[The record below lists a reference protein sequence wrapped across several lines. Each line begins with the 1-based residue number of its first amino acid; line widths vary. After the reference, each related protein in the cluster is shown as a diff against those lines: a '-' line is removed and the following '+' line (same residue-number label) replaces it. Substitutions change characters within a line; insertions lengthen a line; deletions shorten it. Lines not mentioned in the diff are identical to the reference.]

1 MRYKYAVFD
10 WDGTLADTLPVILS
24 AYDYAFEKLKLNRVS
39 SDELK
44 RILGAVQNKDVLEY
58 VFGQY
63 KDEAAKYFY
72 EYINENHSKDL
83 KPQPGA
89 KELLD
94 FCQKT
99 GVESYLIT
107 NKKTK
112 FINQEL
118 SLLGFG
124 KYFKKVVAAGEY
136 GEDKP
141 HPLACQ
147 ALFDYKLPQAKEI
160 VVIGDGEADV
170 MTAEALNGADCIIFD
185 PLHKYKGVSPTYKI
199 DFLNQ
204 AEKILEK

>member
-10 WDGTLADTLPVILS
+10 WDGTLADTFPVILS
-24 AYDYAFEKLKLNRVS
+24 AYDYAFEKLKFDKIS
-39 SDELK
+39 ADELK
-44 RILGAVQNKDVLEY
+44 RILSTVQNKDALSY
-58 VFGQY
+58 IFG
-63 KDEAAKYFY
+63 DEKSKAAEYFY
-72 EYINENHSKDL
+72 EYIAENHGKNL

-94 FCQKT
+94 FCQRIGIKI
-99 GVESYLIT
+99 YLIT

-118 SLLGFG
+118 SLLGFD

-147 ALFDYKLPQAKEI
+147 ALFDYKLPKAEEI

-170 MTAEALNGADCIIFD
+170 KTAQALNGADCIIFD
-185 PLHKYKGVSPTYKI
+185 PLHKYKGASPTYKI

-204 AEKILEK
+204 AEKILGK

>member
-10 WDGTLADTLPVILS
+10 WDGTLADTFPVIFS
-24 AYDYAFEKLKLNRVS
+24 AYDFAFEKLKLKKIS
-39 SDELK
+39 PDELK
-44 RILGAVQNKDVLEY
+44 RILSAVQNKDVLGY
-58 VFGQY
+58 VFGEY
-63 KDEAAKYFY
+63 KNEAAEYFY
-72 EYINENHSKDL
+72 EYVNENHGKNL

-94 FCQKT
+94 FCQRA

-118 SLLGFG
+118 SLLGFD

-147 ALFDYKLPQAKEI
+147 ALFDYKLPKAEEI

-170 MTAEALNGADCIIFD
+170 KTAQALNGADCIIFD

-204 AEKILEK
+204 AEKILEE

>member
-1 MRYKYAVFD
+1 VRYKYAVFD
-10 WDGTLADTLPVILS
+10 WDGTLADTFPVILS
-24 AYDYAFEKLKLNRVS
+24 AYDYTFEKLKLKKIS
-39 SDELK
+39 SDELR
-44 RILGAVQNKDVLEY
+44 RILSAVQNKDVLEY
-58 VFGQY
+58 VFGEQ
-63 KDEAAKYFY
+63 KEEAAEYFY
-72 EYINENHSKDL
+72 GYINANHDKNL

-94 FCQKT
+94 FCKRI

-107 NKKTK
+107 NKRTK

-118 SLLGFG
+118 SLLGFD

-136 GEDKP
+136 EEDKP

-170 MTAEALNGADCIIFD
+170 RTAQALNGADCIIFD
-185 PLHKYKGVSPTYKI
+185 PLHRYKGVAPTYKI